1 MKGKYIF
8 VLVGCLFATSLWSIN
23 EVDKKGRKQGE
34 WIKKYDNGVVMYKG
48 EFKDDMPI
56 GEFRRFYETGT
67 LHSVQNHKDNNVS
80 DIVIY
85 EQDGKTISTKGSY
98 IGKVKDGRWTYYIE
112 GKISLEEQ
120 FENGK
125 LNGLSKVY
133 TKKGELIE
141 EIPYVQGKID
151 GVKRCFLPDGKKYS
165 ECAYKEG
172 VEHGDYK
179 LYEGFDYPVIEGVYV
194 HGKRNGEWQVRDDRG
209 KLVEV
214 LKYDNGVLLNDKELK
229 KEYSKSFDENE
240 AKKGKFI
247 EPDRML
253 DAQ

>member
-1 MKGKYIF
+1 MDRGAWWAM
-8 VLVGCLFATSLWSIN
+8 VHGVTRVNLA
-23 EVDKKGRKQGE
+23 
-34 WIKKYDNGVVMYKG
+34 IKSPLPPIVV
-48 EFKDDMPI
+48 
-56 GEFRRFYETGT
+56 
-67 LHSVQNHKDNNVS
+67 
-80 DIVIY
+80 
-85 EQDGKTISTKGSY
+85 
-98 IGKVKDGRWTYYIE
+98 WWC
-112 GKISLEEQ
+112 
-120 FENGK
+120 
-125 LNGLSKVY
+125 
-133 TKKGELIE
+133 LIE
-141 EIPYVQGKID
+141 
-151 GVKRCFLPDGKKYS
+151 
-165 ECAYKEG
+165 EG

>member
-1 MKGKYIF
+1 MKGKYYLI
-8 VLVGCLFATSLWSIN
+8 LAGCIFATSLWAVN

-34 WIKKYDNGVVMYKG
+34 WVKKYENGVVMYQG
-48 EFKDDMPI
+48 VFKNDVPQ
-56 GEFRRFYETGT
+56 GEFRRFYENGA
-67 LHSVQNHKDNNVS
+67 LQSIQNHREDNSS
-80 DIVIY
+80 DIIIY
-85 EQDGKTISTKGSY
+85 EQDGKTLSAKGSY
-98 IGKVKDGRWTYYIE
+98 KGKIKEGRWSYYVD
-112 GKISLEEQ
+112 GKISLEES
-120 FENGK
+120 FSNGM
-125 LNGLSKVY
+125 LNGISKVY

-141 EIPYVQGKID
+141 EIPYVNGKID

-165 ECAYKEG
+165 ESAYKEG

-179 LYEGFDYPVIEGVYV
+179 LYEGFDYPVIEGVNFQ
-194 HGKRNGEWQVRDDRG
+194 GKRDGDWQIRDDRG

-214 LKYDNGVLLNDKELK
+214 LKYDKGVLLNDKELK